1 MKVLQDGTSE
11 QKNVHKGIFVRPC
24 ASVWGSPKVKSE
36 MSVRVQGAYSGR
48 DPGEQEREGLG
59 ERRGE
64 GRRRG
69 PRSCSAPGSSSCS
82 HPRRATGPRP
92 MRGPADSRDQRRAEA
107 CNASGTESRGE
118 ILAAGESCVWRS
130 EDRWTQRPRSPSPSV
145 APTKGYLKGGS
156 RRPAHAF
163 SRSSQRRLGSRP
175 RWAGCGRVE
184 GRTTSSQVPGV
195 RRGSSSLKALACSA
209 ALRARVIQEGRTER
223 GLQGVNRPIP
233 ESGFVEGE
241 RRPGG
246 NFKLSRWGAVG
257 VVGLGDGAPL
267 TARE

>member
-1 MKVLQDGTSE
+1 MIPGSRSERAWASTVGKVAAAGHAL
-11 QKNVHKGIFVRPC
+11 VRP
-24 ASVWGSPKVKSE
+24 
-36 MSVRVQGAYSGR
+36 R
-48 DPGEQEREGLG
+48 DLPPALILA
-59 ERRGE
+59 
-64 GRRRG
+64 G
-69 PRSCSAPGSSSCS
+69 PRGRGRCGARRTPG
-82 HPRRATGPRP
+82 
-92 MRGPADSRDQRRAEA
+92 DQRRAEA

-184 GRTTSSQVPGV
+184 GRPTSSQVQGV

-246 NFKLSRWGAVG
+246 NFKLS
-257 VVGLGDGAPL
+257 
-267 TARE
+267 